1 MRMARLSTIAVLAG
15 ITCVLGPRA
24 YSKDPEPPAALT
36 RLEKLRTAQ
45 DGVLEAMLR
54 SEDVREIAWAAY
66 VIGHERRTSLSGAV
80 MRALERAQG
89 MTASGVDTRGLVRVL
104 LASMA
109 DVGAR
114 GSMDL
119 VGRYLVGSFTT
130 AGSATVILLR
140 ASDAELL
147 RAWDQYE
154 DNSMMCAEQL
164 ALGSRLAEHRVPGF
178 CSRLLG
184 ALELTLRVVVLDE
197 GQREPPLTGRS
208 TDNVPGDCYVRREDG
223 FPPIVF
229 YDVARTS
236 RIGATVLVE
245 APIPVFARRVTGEHM
260 AASGCIDLADA
271 DVARRALLATLL
283 QSDRDLFPL
292 PLDKV
297 IYVHWTSERE
307 FRDAVHLALR
317 QYECFY
323 WFVVGMAIEAGVLR
337 DEEAPRLSPRISAL
351 LTDRR
356 PGGEYSTLE
365 LPGFEPRNP
374 YR

>member
-1 MRMARLSTIAVLAG
+1 MRMVRLSAIAALAG
-15 ITCVLGPRA
+15 ITCLLGPQA
-24 YSKDPEPPAALT
+24 YSNDPEPSAALT
-36 RLEKLRTAQ
+36 RLEQLRTAQ

-66 VIGHERRTSLSGAV
+66 VIGHEHRTSLSGAV
-80 MRALERAQG
+80 MRALDRAKK

-104 LASMA
+104 LASLA

-119 VGRYLVGSFTT
+119 VGRYLAGSFTT

-140 ASDAELL
+140 ASDAEVL

-154 DNSMMCAEQL
+154 DNRIMCAGQL

-178 CSRLLG
+178 CCRLLS
-184 ALELTLRVVVLDE
+184 ALELTLHVVVLDQ
-197 GQREPPLTGRS
+197 GQCEPPLARRS
-208 TDNVPGDCYVRREDG
+208 TDNVPGDCYVRREEG

-229 YDVARTS
+229 YDVARKT

-245 APIPVFARRVTGEHM
+245 APIPVFARRITGEDM

-283 QSDRDLFPL
+283 QSDRDRFPL
-292 PLDKV
+292 PLDKA

-317 QYECFY
+317 QYERLY
-323 WFVVGMAIEAGVLR
+323 WSVVDRAIEAGVLR
-337 DEEAPRLSPRISAL
+337 DEEAPRLSPRISAR

-356 PGGEYSTLE
+356 PGECSALE
-365 LPGFEPRNP
+365 LPAFEPRKP
-374 YR
+374 DR